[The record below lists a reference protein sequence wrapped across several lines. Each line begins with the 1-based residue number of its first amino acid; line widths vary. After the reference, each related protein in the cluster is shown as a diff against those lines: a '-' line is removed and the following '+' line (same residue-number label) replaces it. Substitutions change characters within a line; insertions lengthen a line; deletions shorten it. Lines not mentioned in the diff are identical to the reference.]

1 MTTETLPLF
10 DQLPDDPAALRR
22 TSGRTSEAT
31 SEGNGGRTG
40 RAAARAPQ
48 VDAHLRA
55 ARKLS
60 KQIRRTV
67 DGSPQQTKAAHL
79 ICQHLLAML
88 HTNGVDRTPAQG
100 TRHKAQGTRIERQ
113 LRR

>member
-10 DQLPDDPAALRR
+10 DQLPDDP
-22 TSGRTSEAT
+22 
-31 SEGNGGRTG
+31 
-40 RAAARAPQ
+40 AAARAPQ

-88 HTNGVDRTPAQG
+88 HTDGVEQQPHTARTAH
-100 TRHKAQGTRIERQ
+100 TTHK
-113 LRR
+113 

>member
-1 MTTETLPLF
+1 MTTGTLPLF
-10 DQLPDDPAALRR
+10 DPLPGGQAARYP
-22 TSGRTSEAT
+22 TDE
-31 SEGNGGRTG
+31 
-40 RAAARAPQ
+40 RAGPGAARATP
-48 VDAHLRA
+48 VDSHLRA

-88 HTNGVDRTPAQG
+88 HAN
-100 TRHKAQGTRIERQ
+100 RIEQRP
-113 LRR
+113 RGGYGAT

>member
-1 MTTETLPLF
+1 MTAETLPLF
-10 DQLPDDPAALRR
+10 DHLPDDPTARRR
-22 TSGRTSEAT
+22 TSARTEWTSE
-31 SEGNGGRTG
+31 RTDDQTRQQG
-40 RAAARAPQ
+40 ARAPQ
-48 VDAHLRA
+48 VNAHLRA

-88 HTNGVDRTPAQG
+88 HTDAVEQQPHTAHADPHG
-100 TRHKAQGTRIERQ
+100 
-113 LRR
+113 

>member
-1 MTTETLPLF
+1 MPAMAAETLPLF
-10 DQLPDDPAALRR
+10 DQFPD
-22 TSGRTSEAT
+22 EQ
-31 SEGNGGRTG
+31 TG

-88 HTNGVDRTPAQG
+88 HTDGIEQRPCTARTAR
-100 TRHKAQGTRIERQ
+100 TTHTNSSTA
-113 LRR
+113 